1 MMSSAEPLDFGVLLN
16 VAFGSFKEALDADLA
31 SAGFD
36 DIGASFGYVLRLLAV
51 APCNLSELAAQLGM
65 SAPGALKVV
74 DDMVAKGY
82 VSRTVDA
89 DDRRVKRLELTE
101 RGRAALGRARAFHEK
116 YEQAL
121 VQRLGARQVAA
132 ARKLLEAMADAH
144 GERTGRLPRP
154 A

>member
-1 MMSSAEPLDFGVLLN
+1 MSSPEPLDFGVLLN
-16 VAFGSFKEALDADLA
+16 VAFVSFKEALDADLA
-31 SAGFD
+31 AAGFD
-36 DIGASFGYVLRLLAV
+36 DIGSSFGYVFRLLAQ

-82 VSRTVDA
+82 VSRSADA
-89 DDRRVKRLELTE
+89 DDRRVKRLELTD
-101 RGRAALGRARAFHEK
+101 RGRAALGRARSFHAK

-121 VQRLGARQVAA
+121 VQRLGTRQVAA
-132 ARKLLEAMADAH
+132 ARKLLEAMAASH
-144 GERTGRLPRP
+144 AERNGRLPRP

>member
-1 MMSSAEPLDFGVLLN
+1 MSSAEPQDFGVLLN
-16 VAFGSFKEALDADLA
+16 VAFVAFKDALDADLA
-31 SAGFD
+31 AAGFD
-36 DIGASFGYVLRLLAV
+36 DIGSSFGYVFRLLAD
-51 APCNLSELAAQLGM
+51 APCSLSELAAQLGM

-121 VQRLGARQVAA
+121 VQRLGARQVSA
-132 ARKLLEAMADAH
+132 ARKLLEAMAAAH

>member
-1 MMSSAEPLDFGVLLN
+1 MSSPEPLDFGVLLN
-16 VAFGSFKEALDADLA
+16 VAFVAFKEALDADLA
-31 SAGFD
+31 AAGFD
-36 DIGASFGYVLRLLAV
+36 DIGTSFGYVFRRLDE
-51 APCNLSELAAQLGM
+51 APCSLSELAAQLGM

-82 VSRTVDA
+82 VSRSADA

-101 RGRAALGRARAFHEK
+101 RGRAALGRARSFHRQ

-121 VQRLGARQVAA
+121 AQRLGARQVAL
-132 ARKLLEAMADAH
+132 ARGLLEAMAASH
-144 GERTGRLPRP
+144 AARGGRLPRP

>member
-1 MMSSAEPLDFGVLLN
+1 MSNPEALDFGVLLN
-16 VAFGSFKEALDADLA
+16 VAFGAFKEALDADLA
-31 SAGFD
+31 VAGFD
-36 DIGASFGYVLRLLAV
+36 DIGTSFGYVFRLLAD
-51 APCNLSELAAQLGM
+51 APCNLSELAARLGM

-89 DDRRVKRLELTE
+89 DDRRVKRLELTD
-101 RGRAALGRARAFHEK
+101 RGRAALGRARSFHDK

-121 VQRLGARQVAA
+121 VQRLGVRQVAA
-132 ARKLLEAMADAH
+132 ARKLLEAMAASH
-144 GERTGRLPRP
+144 AERDSRLPRP